1 MAASSATLSSA
12 PVSARRRRGQTRWP
26 LYAIAIILTAF
37 FILPIYLIAVAAVS
51 PPDEVSAFPK
61 SLVPRSISFDTL
73 AYFLSFRGVLPS
85 IVNSIVVA
93 VLTLVLTTVI
103 GTPGGYALARYVFRG
118 RDPFRVLILV
128 SRAFPIAILAV
139 PLAVTFI
146 NWNLYD
152 TVVAVALV
160 HTTLALPTT
169 VLITSS
175 IFLAVPTDLEE
186 AAWTL
191 GCTPAGAF
199 MRVVLPLALP
209 GIAAA
214 SIFTFVLSWNE
225 VFAATILTVQ
235 SHTLPA
241 QVLTSLNVSPLPY
254 RFAGGF
260 VLILP
265 SLVFIFIIRR
275 YLLNMWGRVVK

>member
-1 MAASSATLSSA
+1 MAASTAVGA
-12 PVSARRRRGQTRWP
+12 VQHPHRPNRWP
-26 LYAIAIILTAF
+26 MYIVAGALTAF
-37 FILPIYLIAVAAVS
+37 FVLPIYLIAIAAIS
-51 PPDEVSAFPK
+51 PRTEISAFPK
-61 SLVPRSISFDTL
+61 ALYPRTISLDTL
-73 AYFLSFRGVLPS
+73 LFFLNFQGVVPS
-85 IVNSIVVA
+85 MVNSVVVA
-93 VLTLVLTTVI
+93 LLTLVMSTAL
-103 GTPGGYALARYVFRG
+103 GAPAGYGLARFVFRG
-118 RDPFRVLILV
+118 RDAFRILVLI
-128 SRAFPIAILAV
+128 SRAFPISILAV

-152 TVVAVALV
+152 TVFAVALV

-175 IFLAVPTDLEE
+175 IFLSVPVDLEE

-191 GCTPAGAF
+191 GCTPLGAF
-199 MRVVLPLALP
+199 MRVALPLALP

-225 VFAATILTVQ
+225 VFAASILTVQ

-241 QVLTSLNVSPLPY
+241 QVLASLSESPLPY

-260 VLILP
+260 VLIVP
-265 SLVFIFIIRR
+265 SLVFIFIIRG

>member
-1 MAASSATLSSA
+1 MAASTVAAQAVVVA
-12 PVSARRRRGQTRWP
+12 PARRRGSNRWP
-26 LYAIAIILTAF
+26 LYVLAGVLTAF

-51 PPDEVSAFPK
+51 PPADISGFPK
-61 SLVPRSISFDTL
+61 ALYPRHISLDTL
-73 AYFLSFRGVLPS
+73 VFFLTFPGVVPS
-85 IVNSIVVA
+85 MINSVA
-93 VLTLVLTTVI
+93 VALLTLVLSTLI
-103 GTPGGYALARYVFRG
+103 GAPAGYGLARFVFRG
-118 RDPFRVLILV
+118 RDAFKIAILI

-152 TVVAVALV
+152 SVFAVALV

-169 VLITSS
+169 ILITSS
-175 IFLAVPTDLEE
+175 IFLAVPHDLEE

-191 GCTPAGAF
+191 GCTPMGAF
-199 MRVVLPLALP
+199 IRVVLPLAIP

-225 VFAATILTVQ
+225 VFAASILTVQ
-235 SHTLPA
+235 NRTLPA
-241 QVLTSLNVSPLPY
+241 QVLASLSESPLPY

-260 VLILP
+260 VLIVP
-265 SLVFIFIIRR
+265 SMVFIFIIRR
-275 YLLNMWGRVVK
+275 YLLNMWGRVIK